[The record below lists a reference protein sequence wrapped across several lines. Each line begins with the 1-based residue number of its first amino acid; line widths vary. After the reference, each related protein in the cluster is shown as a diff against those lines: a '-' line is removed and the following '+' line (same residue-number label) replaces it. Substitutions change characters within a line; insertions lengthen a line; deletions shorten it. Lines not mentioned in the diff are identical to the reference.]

1 MAMTI
6 HPPSH
11 PVPVGHPTNFVESH
25 HITLRRSSRLRVR
38 RQGSHSPCIGASV
51 HNTSTDTSS
60 DDEINRSS
68 LSRSRDHNHTT
79 AITTTATA
87 TPSTTIPTTTRS
99 GGSSG
104 GKSRRPAGPI
114 VRSVAPKRSHATY
127 ATNTTNPTLSASSRL
142 LGHTKPK
149 SSASSSSSSAGQQ
162 LAPTTSQR
170 PNQRSVAA
178 ASGSSSRAAKR
189 PRPWDLTDH
198 ELVASSPFTSTVD
211 EEARTPRALR
221 ALKRQRLSLTQS
233 SPVVVDVPSPV
244 VTLEA
249 AAAAAAAD
257 SARTRTSSGAITSDT
272 PSSSS
277 PSSSSSSSSSSDGP
291 VNTYSLRRLRNRSI
305 VQTVAVLP
313 ANNGGG
319 SGRGSGS
326 SGDKTTPPPSPSPA
340 SVEEKEALPTAD
352 ADPRVPKLND
362 ANNRRLRKSRSVRRR
377 PASERVDLPAPD
389 ADADADAA
397 VAAIA
402 DSDRALD
409 LPSCIDDGDAAT
421 TAIAVA
427 QVS

>member
-60 DDEINRSS
+60 DDEIHRSS

-178 ASGSSSRAAKR
+178 ASGSSSSRAAKR

-249 AAAAAAAD
+249 AAAAAAD

-272 PSSSS
+272 PSSS